1 MNPPEEQRPS
11 PALEP
16 VEDTEGGTVSRRSAV
31 RGGTLAT
38 LGTLMS
44 QVISLIS
51 FIILARLAP
60 PSTFGAYAA
69 ASILNGPSLLF
80 SEGGMQAAVIQRSDR
95 IKEAASTAFTANI
108 VGALGLAALAAA
120 LAPLIGLFF
129 HSGEIARAGA
139 ALAGTIP
146 LNAASIVPGALLSRR
161 VSFRFA
167 FIGPFEALAY
177 GTAAIAALAGGLGL
191 WGLVL
196 ATYAAAAA
204 RTTIVWAVSGWRPS
218 FDLVSREMW
227 RSLSRYGRPVVLS
240 SLFDEAGRAGST
252 GVVGRLLNIS
262 ALGQFRS
269 AQRLVLQPNTAIVYG
284 SAYVLLPAFSRIWE
298 DDKRFHDSI
307 LRALRTLMLLIFPVS
322 LVFIPLGRPFATV
335 LLGQP
340 WRGAGP
346 IMMAMAGVGIA
357 AALGSISAETFK
369 ATGRTGLLPRL
380 HALNAL
386 IPVALMFALR
396 GLGAPG
402 MGLAMSLGT
411 GVGAA
416 YAVRVLGRIT
426 RIPLGV
432 ILEEIR
438 PAATSGILMAAGTF
452 VLDRF
457 LVHAGQSDGAAGALL
472 LVLDLLGALLLYVG
486 SLCLLSR
493 QSALELKELAKL
505 LVGRAQG
512 SASKATG

>member
-1 MNPPEEQRPS
+1 VNSPEEQKPS
-11 PALEP
+11 PALKP
-16 VEDTEGGTVSRRSAV
+16 FKDAEGETVSRRRVV
-31 RGGTLAT
+31 RGGTLAA
-38 LGTLMS
+38 LGSFTS
-44 QVISLIS
+44 QAIALIG

-69 ASILNGPSLLF
+69 ASILTGASLLF
-80 SEGGMQAAVIQRSDR
+80 SEAGMQAAVIQRPDR
-95 IKEAASTAFTANI
+95 VEEAASTAFTANV
-108 VGALGLAALAAA
+108 VGGFALAALAAA

-129 HSGEIARAGA
+129 HNSEIGTA
-139 ALAGTIP
+139 AAVLAGTIP

-167 FIGPFEALAY
+167 FIGPFESLAY
-177 GTAAIAALAGGLGL
+177 AIAAIAALAGGLGL

-204 RTTIVWAVSGWRPS
+204 RTTVVWLVSGWRPS
-218 FDLVSREMW
+218 FDLVSWEMW

-240 SLFDEAGRAGST
+240 SLFDEVGRGGST
-252 GVVGRLLNIS
+252 AVVGRLLNIS

-284 SAYVLLPAFSRIWE
+284 SAYVLLPAFSRIWQDE
-298 DDKRFHDSI
+298 RRFHDSI

-322 LVFIPLGRPFATV
+322 LVFIPLGRPFATI

-357 AALGSISAETFK
+357 SALGSISAETFK
-369 ATGRTGLLPRL
+369 ASGRTDLLPRF
-380 HALNAL
+380 HALGAA
-386 IPVALMFALR
+386 IPIALMFALR
-396 GLGAPG
+396 DLGAPG
-402 MGLAMSLGT
+402 MGLAISLGMLM
-411 GVGAA
+411 VAA
-416 YAVRVLGRIT
+416 YAIQILARIT
-426 RIPLGV
+426 SIPLGV
-432 ILEEIR
+432 ILAQVR
-438 PAATSGILMAAGTF
+438 PAATSGFLMAAGTF

-472 LVLDLLGALLLYVG
+472 LALDLLGAVLLYLG
-486 SLCLLSR
+486 SLCLISR
-493 QSALELKELAKL
+493 RSVLELKEVVKL
-505 LVGRAQG
+505 LVGRAEG
-512 SASKATG
+512 SASTAAG